1 MAGTPH
7 GNAQWANETLLRGAG
22 FAISKNPPPGSFVLG
37 KWVPLVHGRP
47 HPMHVA
53 LYEGRKYNG
62 SGGEPFVTIKSDGHI
77 ITVAPTRSG
86 KGVGLVIPNLLNYNQ
101 SVLVVDPKGE
111 NYAKTAGYRE
121 SYMGQERWCFD
132 PFKVRLR
139 RAKHGICLLK
149 RVKDLFD
156 RHNVDNSQ
164 ETTTLLAEVS
174 RLAEAMVVRKRDEK
188 EPFFNNAA
196 QTIIKDAIILLL
208 WSSPDRCPRISR
220 LHRLF
225 IDIKEWIA
233 KLDIKAKDCIIDGD
247 TSSQNLLAFYAINEI
262 RSYYENRDVMATV
275 LMQTEFLEDDN
286 VATALDGNLKE
297 CEKVFDPE
305 VLNEQGKWQS
315 IYLIIP
321 PQHLERQSRF
331 LRLFITVCMDV
342 VTRRTAGYQ
351 QVTKYNN
358 ILFVLDEIAQLGRMD
373 CIQKAV
379 SLAAGYK
386 MTLWMF
392 WQDLA
397 QLKGLYPE
405 DWASFLSNAKIQQFF
420 GCNDIETAKYIS
432 ERCGP
437 RTQYGYS
444 ENEQFTTRGFH
455 ADVTTGVTT
464 NKVAGELVR
473 PSEILRADNTIL
485 FHFCQGTFPFLCE
498 RIKYYEDDPFSS
510 RQYC

>member
-7 GNAQWANETLLRGAG
+7 GNAQWANEDLLRSTG
-22 FAISKNPPPGSFVLG
+22 FAISKTPQPGSFVLG
-37 KWVPLVHGRP
+37 KWVPFSHGRP

-53 LYEGRKYNG
+53 LYEGKKFRGKEDE
-62 SGGEPFVTIKSDGHI
+62 SFVTLKSDGHI
-77 ITVAPTRSG
+77 MTVAPTRMG

-121 SYMGQERWCFD
+121 SYMNQERWCFD
-132 PFKVRLR
+132 PFRVRLK

-149 RVKDLFD
+149 RVKELFD
-156 RHNVDNSQ
+156 FYDTDNEQNAS
-164 ETTTLLAEVS
+164 TFLAEVA
-174 RLAEAMVVRKRDEK
+174 RLAEAMIIRKRDEK
-188 EPFFNNAA
+188 DPFFNNAA
-196 QTIIKDAIILLL
+196 QAIIKDAIVLLL
-208 WSSPDRCPRISR
+208 WNSPDTCPRISGLR
-220 LHRLF
+220 RMLTTKQR
-225 IDIKEWIA
+225 IDDLYNKLCDQIA
-233 KLDIKAKDCIIDGD
+233 DGD
-247 TSSQNLLAFYAINEI
+247 TSSKNLLAYYAANEI
-262 RSYYENRDVMATV
+262 KGYYENRDVMATV

-286 VATALDGNLKE
+286 IAAALDGNLKE

-305 VLNEQGKWQS
+305 TLNAKDKCQS

-321 PQHLERQSRF
+321 PQHLDRQSRF

-351 QVTKYNN
+351 QLSKYNN

-405 DWASFLSNAKIQQFF
+405 DWVSFLSNAKIQQFF
-420 GCNDIETAKYIS
+420 GCNDMETAKYIS

-444 ENEQFTTRGFH
+444 ENEQFSTRGFH
-455 ADVTTGVTT
+455 ADVTSGVTT
-464 NKVAGELVR
+464 NKMAGELVR
-473 PSEILRADNTIL
+473 PSEILRADNSIM

-498 RIKYYEDDPFSS
+498 KIKYYEDEPFMG